1 MRKGCFIKSVVIVTI
16 LIAVIIYLIE
26 HKFDDWVVKPGKKII
41 LSEVAKNWENEDGFI
56 AESAEKDS
64 LRSLMRY
71 YLKNIKTFEEIV
83 NLDEINFLKELDLA
97 TEDSLITDNEL
108 SKLTSLLKKE

>member
-26 HKFDDWVVKPGKKII
+26 YKFDDWVVRPGKKLI
-41 LSEVAKNWENEDGFI
+41 LSEVAKNWENEDEFI
-56 AESAEKDS
+56 TESVEKDS
-64 LRSLMRY
+64 LRALMRN
-71 YLKNIKTFEEIV
+71 YLKNIKTFEEVV

-97 TEDSLITDNEL
+97 SEDSLITENEL
-108 SKLTSLLKKE
+108 SKLTSLMKKE

>member
-41 LSEVAKNWENEDGFI
+41 LSEVAKNWDNEDEFI
-56 AESAEKDS
+56 AESTEKDS
-64 LRSLMRY
+64 LRSLMKY
-71 YLKNIKTFEEIV
+71 YLKNIKTFEEVV
-83 NLDEINFLKELDLA
+83 NLDEINFLKELGLA
-97 TEDSLITDNEL
+97 TEDSLVTENEL
-108 SKLTSLLKKE
+108 SKLSSLLKKE

>member
-16 LIAVIIYLIE
+16 LIAIIIYLIE
-26 HKFDDWVVKPGKKII
+26 HKFGDWVIKPGKKII
-41 LSEVAKNWENEDGFI
+41 LSEVAKNWDSEDEFI
-56 AESAEKDS
+56 TESTEKDS
-64 LRSLMRY
+64 LRSLMKY
-71 YLKNIKTFEEIV
+71 YLKNIKRFEDVV